1 MMSGQF
7 SAVLFQGLRVAIMA
21 SLFLGPVAG
30 LAAYNADQR
39 VASKGAGFVLLMSL
53 QRGAL
58 G

>member
-1 MMSGQF
+1 
-7 SAVLFQGLRVAIMA
+7 MA

-30 LAAYNADQR
+30 LAAYKADQR

-58 G
+58 S

>member
-1 MMSGQF
+1 MMSRQF
-7 SAVLFQGLRVAIMA
+7 SGAFFQGLRIAVMA

-30 LAAYNADQR
+30 LAAYKADER

>member
-1 MMSGQF
+1 MMMRQF
-7 SAVLFQGLRVAIMA
+7 SSAVFQGLRVALMA

-30 LAAYNADQR
+30 LAAYKADQR